1 MKLAQLSMMCIMAYV
16 IVLKGKDPEYK
27 LQLKYRLT
35 RYSYELLFP
44 SSPNML
50 TKAAGSRISVPP

>member
-1 MKLAQLSMMCIMAYV
+1 MKLAQLRMMCTTVYV
-16 IVLKGKDPEYK
+16 IDRKEQDPEYK
-27 LQLKYRLT
+27 LQLKYRLS

-44 SSPNML
+44 SSPSML